1 MLLFILKLSEGK
13 DICTVNQV
21 SAISFCV
28 NNCSLFFLLNWP
40 MYLCLKMQ
48 KEVTINHKRRAMF
61 MFTYKEELTK
71 IDLDDATYNSLRNQI
86 EKATKNLM
94 QKAKM
99 YR

>member
-1 MLLFILKLSEGK
+1 
-13 DICTVNQV
+13 
-21 SAISFCV
+21 
-28 NNCSLFFLLNWP
+28 
-40 MYLCLKMQ
+40 MQ
-48 KEVTINHKRRAMF
+48 KEVTINRKRRAMF

>member
-1 MLLFILKLSEGK
+1 
-13 DICTVNQV
+13 
-21 SAISFCV
+21 
-28 NNCSLFFLLNWP
+28 